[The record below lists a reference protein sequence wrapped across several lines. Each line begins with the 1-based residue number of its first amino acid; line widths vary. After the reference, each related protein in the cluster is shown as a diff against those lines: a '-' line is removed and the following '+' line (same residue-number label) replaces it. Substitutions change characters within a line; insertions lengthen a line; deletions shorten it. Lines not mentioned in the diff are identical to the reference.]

1 MEVTGKSQNCKSG
14 GGEIT
19 EIFNNNSESNT
30 GDKFEKATD
39 NSKNMYLI
47 TDKTDRYSRFIYLT
61 ACIMLFFGLHNYM
74 QELIMSQPG
83 FKFGVVLGY
92 LEVLG
97 VSLCSFAERQYKGE
111 SGRKAP
117 LPTYFFLCFLLL
129 ISSAASNI
137 ALNYINYPTKVVFR
151 SCKLVPTMIIS
162 TFVNKKRVSNYEYIC
177 GALISAGMV
186 LFAFA
191 DFTVYPN
198 YHLIGIF
205 LVSLS
210 VVADAFLPNY
220 QEKVYSQGS
229 NELEVT
235 FYTNILSLVA
245 MTVTFYSTGELSEAL
260 VYTLANPH
268 CLYLLIIYT
277 FLAYIAIMY
286 HMTLIKEFGAITGVL
301 VGNTRK
307 ALTIVISFML
317 FPKPYSILYVIG
329 GLLVFG
335 SLIAQGVIKENMS
348 GGKRDKAESSSD
360 KWNKDAEHVSDGQ
373 FKSTNYVKSV

>member
-1 MEVTGKSQNCKSG
+1 MEATSGKSPISKT
-14 GGEIT
+14 GEGET
-19 EIFNNNSESNT
+19 SDNVDNSDSNNSIKL
-30 GDKFEKATD
+30 DKTSD
-39 NSKNMYLI
+39 NLKSMYLI
-47 TDKTDRYSRFIYLT
+47 TDKTDRYTRFMYLS
-61 ACIMLFFGLHNYM
+61 AGIMLFFGLHNYM

-97 VSLCSFAERQYKGE
+97 VSVCSFAERQYKGE
-111 SGRKAP
+111 TARKAP
-117 LPTYFFLCFLLL
+117 LSTYVFLCFLLL

-177 GALISAGMV
+177 GSLISAGMV

-220 QEKVYSQGS
+220 QEKVYSLGS

-235 FYTNILSLVA
+235 FFTNILSLVA
-245 MTVTFYSTGELSEAL
+245 MTVMFFSTGELSKAL
-260 VYTLANPH
+260 VYALANPH

-277 FLAYIAIMY
+277 FLAYVAIMF
-286 HMTLIKEFGAITGVL
+286 HMKLIKEFGAITGVL
-301 VGNTRK
+301 VGNSRK
-307 ALTIVISFML
+307 AITIVISFIL
-317 FPKPYSILYVIG
+317 FPKPYSVLYVFG

-335 SLIAQGVIKENMS
+335 SLIAQGIIKQSMS
-348 GGKRDKAESSSD
+348 GGKRDKPDS
-360 KWNKDAEHVSDGQ
+360 
-373 FKSTNYVKSV
+373 NY